1 MTGDDLAAPPAHAMR
16 RRNSEMTGAPKP
28 RDTRI
33 TEKAHHTALMA
44 QAANFYRQRDFLIT
58 ALKVVEQ
65 GTTSY
70 NSVMKLFEVLWPGET
85 AAPTKE

>member
-1 MTGDDLAAPPAHAMR
+1 MSDDAMIRRGDAIAEIR
-16 RRNSEMTGAPKP
+16 KQIGAPKP

-58 ALKVVEQ
+58 ALKEVEQ